1 MTHSPGQQTV
11 SGKKRVVVRRFSRV
25 LIDSVHVYIFQPFL
39 PIIPLRVLF
48 RVADILFFVFWL
60 LYYTILYYIIY
71 FYLSNHSFIH
81 STYKFPR
88 SV

>member
-39 PIIPLRVLF
+39 PIIPLRV
-48 RVADILFFVFWL
+48 
-60 LYYTILYYIIY
+60 
-71 FYLSNHSFIH
+71 FI
-81 STYKFPR
+81 SGR
-88 SV
+88 